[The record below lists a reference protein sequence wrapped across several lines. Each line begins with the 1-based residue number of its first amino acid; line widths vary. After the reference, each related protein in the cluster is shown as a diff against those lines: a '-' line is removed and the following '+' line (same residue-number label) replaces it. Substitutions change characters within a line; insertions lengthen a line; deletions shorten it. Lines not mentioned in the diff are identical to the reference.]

1 MSAKFRAGLV
11 QVNATDDL
19 SANVAK
25 ASELIR
31 RARAEGAD
39 FVLTPEN
46 VSMLGARGR
55 EIYERAQTEDG
66 HPALAAFRELAAELG
81 IWLLAGSLS
90 VRVPEDATRV
100 ANRSLLI
107 RPDGSLAARYDK
119 IHMFDVDL
127 AGGES
132 YKESRGYRPGD
143 KAVVVD
149 SPWAR
154 IGMTVCYDL
163 RFPQLY
169 RALAKAGAKILTIP
183 AAFTKQTGEA
193 HWHVLMRARA
203 IESGCFVLA
212 PAQCGVHAGNRR
224 TYGHSLAVAPWGE
237 VLADG
242 GEDVGVTLCDIDL
255 ALVDKARGMVPSL
268 GHDRD
273 FAPPL
278 ASLNR
283 AAE

>member
-19 SANVAK
+19 DANIAK
-25 ASELIR
+25 ASALIR
-31 RARAEGAD
+31 RAKAEGAD

-55 EIYERAQTEDG
+55 EIFEKAAPEES
-66 HPALAAFRELAAELG
+66 HPALVAFRSLASELG

-100 ANRSLLI
+100 ANRSILI
-107 RPDGSLAARYDK
+107 QPDGSLAARYDK

-143 KAVVVD
+143 RAVVVD
-149 SPWAR
+149 TPWAR
-154 IGMTVCYDL
+154 LGLTVCYDL
-163 RFPQLY
+163 RFPHLY
-169 RALAKAGAKILTIP
+169 RALAQAGAKILTIP

-203 IESGCFVLA
+203 IETGCFVLA

-242 GEDVGVTLCDIDL
+242 GEEVGVTICEIDL
-255 ALVDKARGMVPSL
+255 ARVDKARGMVPSL
-268 GHDRD
+268 AHDRAYASPE
-273 FAPPL
+273 API
-278 ASLNR
+278 SR

>member
-1 MSAKFRAGLV
+1 MSAKLRVGLV
-11 QVNATDDL
+11 QVNAGDDL
-19 SANVAK
+19 AANVA
-25 ASELIR
+25 AAGALIR
-31 RARAEGAD
+31 RAKAEGAE
-39 FVLTPEN
+39 FALTPEN

-55 EIYERAQTEDG
+55 DIYERAAPEDS

-127 AGGES
+127 ANGES
-132 YKESRGYRPGD
+132 YKESKGYRPGD
-143 KAVVVD
+143 AAVLAET
-149 SPWAR
+149 PWGK
-154 IGMTVCYDL
+154 IGLTVCYDL
-163 RFPQLY
+163 RFPHLY
-169 RALAKAGAKILTIP
+169 RALAQAGARILTIP
-183 AAFTKQTGEA
+183 AAFTKVTGEA

-203 IESGCFVLA
+203 IETGCFVLA
-212 PAQCGVHAGNRR
+212 PAQCGTHAGNRK
-224 TYGHSLAVAPWGE
+224 TYGHSLVVAPWGE

-242 GEDVGVTLCDIDL
+242 GEGVGVTMCDLDL
-255 ALVDKARGMVPSL
+255 ALIDKARGMVPSL
-268 GHDRD
+268 THDRPY
-273 FAPPL
+273 APPL
-278 ASLNR
+278 APVSR

>member
-1 MSAKFRAGLV
+1 MSATLRVGLV
-11 QVNATDDL
+11 QVNAGDDL
-19 SANVAK
+19 AANVA
-25 ASELIR
+25 AACALIR
-31 RARAEGAD
+31 RAKAEGAE

-55 EIYERAQTEDG
+55 DIYERAAPEDS

-127 AGGES
+127 ANSES
-132 YKESRGYRPGD
+132 YKESKGYRPGD
-143 KAVVVD
+143 AAVLAET
-149 SPWAR
+149 PWGK
-154 IGMTVCYDL
+154 IGLTVCYDL
-163 RFPQLY
+163 RFPHLY
-169 RALAKAGAKILTIP
+169 RALAQAGARILTIP
-183 AAFTKQTGEA
+183 AAFTKVTGEA

-203 IESGCFVLA
+203 IETGCFVLA
-212 PAQCGVHAGNRR
+212 PAQCGTHAGNRK
-224 TYGHSLAVAPWGE
+224 TYGHSLVVAPWGE

-242 GEDVGVTLCDIDL
+242 GEGVGVTMCDLDL
-255 ALVDKARGMVPSL
+255 ALIDKARGMVPSL
-268 GHDRD
+268 THDRPY
-273 FAPPL
+273 APPL
-278 ASLNR
+278 APVSR